1 MLNLS
6 LSSASVQQSAMTPGA
21 GGFRFSQGPSAI
33 LEAEAS
39 GKAWVTGVAVMRIF
53 GFVPKAVGPMYT
65 EVSPDR
71 DNARAVEARVVIE
84 LINISCILAIL
95 PPKRISFSI
104 RQKSGFNDPLYRFDF
119 AEMLQGLGG
128 DR

>member
-1 MLNLS
+1 
-6 LSSASVQQSAMTPGA
+6 MTPGA

>member
-1 MLNLS
+1 
-6 LSSASVQQSAMTPGA
+6 MTPGA

-95 PPKRISFSI
+95 PPKRISF
-104 RQKSGFNDPLYRFDF
+104 PFDKNRALMTHCIDLILLKCF
-119 AEMLQGLGG
+119 KDWAVTDDLG
-128 DR
+128 RR